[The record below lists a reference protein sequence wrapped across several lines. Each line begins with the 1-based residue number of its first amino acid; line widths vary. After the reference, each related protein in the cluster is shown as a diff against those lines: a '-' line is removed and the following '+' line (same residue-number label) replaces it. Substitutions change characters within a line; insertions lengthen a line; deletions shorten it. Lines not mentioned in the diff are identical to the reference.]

1 MCINYAIVGGRRK
14 WSLWRSKCSVDI
26 EMPADFEL
34 TRFGS
39 SLGHSYDDVAASLP
53 SSFPALTDRV
63 ALGDVLTWKDHFN
76 IHEQVSSNGPAA
88 SHGFIRLNFRSL
100 SRTRRLIPLI
110 LTNFRETSKSFY
122 KEISKRHL

>member
-1 MCINYAIVGGRRK
+1 
-14 WSLWRSKCSVDI
+14 
-26 EMPADFEL
+26 MPADFEL

-39 SLGHSYDDVAASLP
+39 SLGYSYDDVAASLP

-63 ALGDVLTWKDHFN
+63 ALGDVLTWKDHFD
-76 IHEQVSSNGPAA
+76 IREQVSSNGPAA

-122 KEISKRHL
+122 KEISKRQLPFPILF